1 MKGFHLPIQHPRQLR
16 DRLRADRLV
25 GQQRHHSPYPARRN
39 PSQEGLPNQL
49 RYLGRASF
57 QGAQAARQK
66 RSLPRAPHSK
76 ADDSQPRHVIP
87 FIVPIP
93 AVHPFFIFTRS
104 LVPLQTQIF
113 FHLLLGVR
121 PQQFLQRP
129 PGSALKV
136 SPKTLLQIPHKPLKL
151 FRVIVSSHRGV
162 GSFSW
167 GILLLAQQN
176 LHPSPFYTNKLT
188 SPVPARPNHCAGAS
202 LCVRGVNGAASAGR
216 VQAVA
221 RVFCGSAKCSNASK
235 ASRSISR
242 YFSAS

>member
-136 SPKTLLQIPHKPLKL
+136 SPKTLLQIPYKPLKL

-167 GILLLAQQN
+167 EILLLAQQN

-188 SPVPARPNHCAGAS
+188 SPSAPVRLPGATSGRPEHTRLCRSPAA
-202 LCVRGVNGAASAGR
+202 RGR
-216 VQAVA
+216 
-221 RVFCGSAKCSNASK
+221 KIHHNA
-235 ASRSISR
+235 I
-242 YFSAS
+242 